1 MTDSHPPAI
10 LLFDDPRHGV
20 ALLARQIAEAT
31 AARDAV
37 STLELRDAEEHPSV
51 PDRVHAHFTDR
62 LWAGTPEDAAARF
75 EALAARTR
83 LTVTLHDIP
92 QPSDGERNRVR
103 RTAAYRR
110 VVDASVGVV
119 VNSRHEAALLE
130 EAGIVADPTVIPL
143 PVDMHPGRV
152 DPEDLDGSAAVLGF
166 FYPGKGHAEVAE
178 ALADLRA
185 AGARDPLRLLSLGG
199 ISPGHE
205 GEMADLIADAVAGG
219 VEVEVTGYL
228 DDHDLLARCRVVSV
242 PVVAHRHFSASG
254 SLGSWISAGRRP
266 LVVDSRYVREMAE
279 LRPGTLAIVEEG
291 PSSLASAIAAAL
303 ADPATTVLP
312 ADLDLGPG
320 LADIGRAY
328 LDWWRMPIRD
338 ASAAR

>member
-1 MTDSHPPAI
+1 MTDPRPPAI

-31 AARDAV
+31 GARDAV
-37 STLELRDAEEHPSV
+37 STLELRDAERRPSV

-62 LWAGTPEDAAARF
+62 LWAGTPDDAAARF
-75 EALAARTR
+75 EVLAARTR

-110 VVDASVGVV
+110 VVDASAGVV

-130 EAGIVADPTVIPL
+130 EAGIVADPMVIPL
-143 PVDMHPGRV
+143 PVDKQPGRSH
-152 DPEDLDGSAAVLGF
+152 PENLDGSAGVLGF
-166 FYPGKGHAEVAE
+166 FYPGKGHTEVAE
-178 ALADLRA
+178 ALAALRA
-185 AGARDPLRLLSLGG
+185 AGSPGPQRLLSLGG

-205 GEMADLIADAVAGG
+205 GEMADLIAEAAAGG
-219 VEVEVTGYL
+219 VEVEATGYL
-228 DDHDLLARCRVVSV
+228 DDDDLLARCRVVSV

-291 PSSLASAIAAAL
+291 PDSLASAIAAAL
-303 ADPATTVLP
+303 ADPASTVLP
-312 ADLDLGPG
+312 TSLDVGPG
-320 LADIGRAY
+320 LVDIVRAY
-328 LDWWRMPIRD
+328 LDWWRMPARD
-338 ASAAR
+338 ASADP